1 MELLLV
7 RHADAGDPAAFSR
20 TGRADDE
27 RPLSQRGEEQIRRA
41 AAALRELLPGCGT
54 VVSSPLRRAVQTAEL
69 LCGAYGLAAPVQTR
83 VLVPGVPLKEF
94 VAWMT
99 RFDEM
104 QCVAAVGH
112 EPHLSELA
120 TWLATGASESR
131 IQLKKGA
138 ACLITFTRGVR
149 AGDGT
154 LQWLLQPRQL
164 ELVAAGRKVGDTP
177 VNHTL
182 AR

>member
-1 MELLLV
+1 MDLLLV
-7 RHADAGDPAAFSR
+7 RHADAGDPAVFSA
-20 TGRADDE
+20 TGRPDDE
-27 RPLSQRGEEQIRRA
+27 RPLSQRGEEQMRRA
-41 AAALRELLPGCGT
+41 AVVLRELLPGCGT

-69 LCGAYGLAAPVQTR
+69 LGNAYGLAAPIQTR
-83 VLVPGVPLKEF
+83 ALIPGVPLTEF
-94 VAWMT
+94 VEWMT
-99 RFDEM
+99 QFDET

-120 TWLATGASESR
+120 TWLSTGARGSS

-138 ACLITFTRGVR
+138 ACLITFTGAVR

-164 ELVAAGRKVGDTP
+164 ELLAAS
-177 VNHTL
+177 
-182 AR
+182 AA

>member
-1 MELLLV
+1 MDLLLV
-7 RHADAGDPAAFSR
+7 RHADAGDPAAFSG
-20 TGRADDE
+20 TGRPDDE
-27 RPLSQRGEEQIRRA
+27 RPLSQRGEEQMRMA
-41 AAALRELLPGCGT
+41 AVVLRDLLPGCGT

-69 LCGAYGLAAPVQTR
+69 LGKAYGLAAPIQTR
-83 VLVPGVPLKEF
+83 ALIPGVPLMEF
-94 VAWMT
+94 VEWMT
-99 RFDEM
+99 RFDET

-120 TWLATGASESR
+120 TWLSTGARESR

-138 ACLITFTRGVR
+138 ACLITFTCAVR

-164 ELVAAGRKVGDTP
+164 ERLSASTA
-177 VNHTL
+177 
-182 AR
+182 